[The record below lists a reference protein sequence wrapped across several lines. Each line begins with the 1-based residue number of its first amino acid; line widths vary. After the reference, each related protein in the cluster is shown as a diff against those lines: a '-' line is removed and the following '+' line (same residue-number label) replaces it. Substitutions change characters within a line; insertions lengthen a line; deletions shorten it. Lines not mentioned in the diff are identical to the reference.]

1 MKETAYF
8 TSFTVTGSG
17 PFPMDMLRYDQAWP
31 MTTEDAQKITQSFD
45 DPAGMVKWEVRL
57 TMAQKN
63 KLAPT
68 LERWKSFCC
77 KVTEVT

>member
-31 MTTEDAQKITQSFD
+31 LTSEDAQKVTASFAD
-45 DPAGMVKWEVRL
+45 GPGFVKWEVRL
-57 TMAQKN
+57 SMVKRAKGG
-63 KLAPT
+63 PT
-68 LERWKSFCC
+68 VERWKSFCC